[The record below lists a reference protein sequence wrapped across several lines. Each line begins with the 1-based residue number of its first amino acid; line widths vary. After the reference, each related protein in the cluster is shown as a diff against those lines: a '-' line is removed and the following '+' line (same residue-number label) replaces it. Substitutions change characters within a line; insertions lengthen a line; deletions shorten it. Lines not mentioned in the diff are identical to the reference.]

1 MENENKKK
9 DAAVDKVEK
18 IVDNGAK
25 KSTDDKSFE
34 KAQNVKKQTAGK
46 QPAKKQSGRGKKKS
60 GNAKAKVTAE
70 KARTEK
76 AEKKLKE
83 RQAKKA
89 ARVAAEKEKRERRR
103 VKAEEKAKATAEA
116 KQAKQKKIRAAKI
129 AKKRKA
135 ESVKALK
142 IQKREERLAK
152 KEALKHESKEE
163 RQKRLAAEKQAKIKI
178 RADKAA
184 AKADLKKKKS
194 ERKTEKNRLKAER
207 RAEVARMKTERKAE
221 KSKAKNTRK
230 SERQKTRAKRGIGGW
245 LAAVISLGCA
255 VLILG
260 SLLTVQFIGVGS
272 GSHPAMNASANTARN
287 FYDFVGYV
295 DGMETDMSK
304 VFVSTDNGGR
314 QKILTELS
322 LKSNLAGS
330 ALAQLPIADESKYY
344 TSKYINQVG
353 DYAKYLNNRLINGDG
368 LTKDDL
374 DNLQKLYE
382 INVNLKSAL
391 STLAAGVGE
400 NYDFKNLAENNA
412 NDLIVKQFNE
422 LEKSAVDYPQ
432 MIYDGPFSDG
442 LDAIEPKGLDGE
454 EISKMQ
460 AEENFNR
467 DFASYGIKKIIE
479 TSAVENTKIDCY
491 SVIAETEEGGDVA
504 AQYTVKGGKLLS
516 FLARKE
522 CADTEI
528 DEDAAERSAEEF
540 LAAAGFKNMKR
551 VWRYETDGVEYF
563 NYAYVHDGAIVY
575 PDLVKLTVCRETGRV
590 TGMDAEEYYLNHTER
605 GKFTAKYSITQAE
618 EKVNDTLLVS
628 GRNRAITPI
637 GNGKETVAYEFIGT
651 YEGDT
656 YYVFVDANTLKE
668 IKIYK
673 AVDTDEGRLLI

>member
-25 KSTDDKSFE
+25 KSTDDKPFE

-46 QPAKKQSGRGKKKS
+46 QPAKKQSGRGKKKR
-60 GNAKAKVTAE
+60 GNAKAKITAE
-70 KARTEK
+70 KVRTEK

-103 VKAEEKAKATAEA
+103 VKAEEKAKTAAEA

-207 RAEVARMKTERKAE
+207 KAAVARMKAERKAAVARMKAERKAE

-260 SLLTVQFIGVGS
+260 SLLTVQFIGVGG

-322 LKSNLAGS
+322 LKSNLADS

-353 DYAKYLNNRLINGDG
+353 DYAKYLNNRLINGDS

-432 MIYDGPFSDG
+432 MIYDGPPLQIQLLDLIRGDAQLPRRG
-442 LDAIEPKGLDGE
+442 LDEPGH
-454 EISKMQ
+454 IAVRRQ
-460 AEENFNR
+460 R
-467 DFASYGIKKIIE
+467 DI
-479 TSAVENTKIDCY
+479 TD
-491 SVIAETEEGGDVA
+491 
-504 AQYTVKGGKLLS
+504 
-516 FLARKE
+516 
-522 CADTEI
+522 AD
-528 DEDAAERSAEEF
+528 
-540 LAAAGFKNMKR
+540 
-551 VWRYETDGVEYF
+551 
-563 NYAYVHDGAIVY
+563 H
-575 PDLVKLTVCRETGRV
+575 
-590 TGMDAEEYYLNHTER
+590 R
-605 GKFTAKYSITQAE
+605 GSSCFPSIPAT
-618 EKVNDTLLVS
+618 
-628 GRNRAITPI
+628 
-637 GNGKETVAYEFIGT
+637 
-651 YEGDT
+651 
-656 YYVFVDANTLKE
+656 
-668 IKIYK
+668 
-673 AVDTDEGRLLI
+673 

>member
-9 DAAVDKVEK
+9 DAAVNKVEK

-25 KSTDDKSFE
+25 KSTDDKPFE

-89 ARVAAEKEKRERRR
+89 ARVAAEKENRERRR
-103 VKAEEKAKATAEA
+103 VKAEEKAKAAAEA

-207 RAEVARMKTERKAE
+207 KAE

-260 SLLTVQFIGVGS
+260 SLLTVQFIGVGG

-322 LKSNLAGS
+322 LKSNLADS

-353 DYAKYLNNRLINGDG
+353 DYAKYLNNRLINGDS

>member
-25 KSTDDKSFE
+25 KSTDDKPFE

-70 KARTEK
+70 KVRTEK

-103 VKAEEKAKATAEA
+103 VKAEEKAKTAAEA

-142 IQKREERLAK
+142 IQKHEERLAK

-207 RAEVARMKTERKAE
+207 KAE

-260 SLLTVQFIGVGS
+260 SLLTVQFIGVGG

-322 LKSNLAGS
+322 LKSNLADS

-353 DYAKYLNNRLINGDG
+353 DYAKYLNNRLINGDS

-618 EKVNDTLLVS
+618 EKVNDTILVS

>member
-25 KSTDDKSFE
+25 KSTDDKPFE

-46 QPAKKQSGRGKKKS
+46 QPAKKQSGRGKKKR
-60 GNAKAKVTAE
+60 GNAKAKITAE
-70 KARTEK
+70 KVRTEK

-103 VKAEEKAKATAEA
+103 VKAEEKAKTAAEA
-116 KQAKQKKIRAAKI
+116 KQDKQKKIRAAKI

-142 IQKREERLAK
+142 IQKHEERLAK

-194 ERKTEKNRLKAER
+194 ERKT
-207 RAEVARMKTERKAE
+207 
-221 KSKAKNTRK
+221 
-230 SERQKTRAKRGIGGW
+230 AKRGIGGW

-260 SLLTVQFIGVGS
+260 SLLTVQFIGVGG

-322 LKSNLAGS
+322 LKSNLADS

-353 DYAKYLNNRLINGDG
+353 DYAKYLNNRLINGDS

-618 EKVNDTLLVS
+618 EKVNDTILVS

-656 YYVFVDANTLKE
+656 YYVFIDANTLKE